1 MREQIDCQDNLS
13 QGNPCVPAAELYN
26 LEAHLLQCAQCE
38 AEECFFD
45 RLFAELADL
54 PMLEAP
60 ADFEYTVMTR
70 IIHLDEDSCAVELRV
85 WDKAR
90 SSLVGTI
97 LLVLGAGTVYV
108 FFKDP
113 IRTALTAHAAAPKLL
128 GAAGLRAGHMGGHPG
143 LRRTIRLL
151 AGLAGLVGAL
161 LVALSA
167 KDNKGERA

>member
-1 MREQIDCQDNLS
+1 MREPIDCQENLS
-13 QGNPCVPAAELYN
+13 QGNPCVPAADLYG
-26 LEAHLLQCAQCE
+26 LETHLLQCAECE

-70 IIHLDEDSCAVELRV
+70 IIHLDEDSCALELRV

-97 LLVLGAGTVYV
+97 LLVLGAGTVVV
-108 FFKDP
+108 FFKEP
-113 IRTALTAHAAAPKLL
+113 LRMALTAHPFVPKLA
-128 GAAGLRAGHMGGHPG
+128 GVTGLRAGRMGGRPG
-143 LRRTIRLL
+143 RRS
-151 AGLAGLVGAL
+151 AGYTVRQA
-161 LVALSA
+161 
-167 KDNKGERA
+167 